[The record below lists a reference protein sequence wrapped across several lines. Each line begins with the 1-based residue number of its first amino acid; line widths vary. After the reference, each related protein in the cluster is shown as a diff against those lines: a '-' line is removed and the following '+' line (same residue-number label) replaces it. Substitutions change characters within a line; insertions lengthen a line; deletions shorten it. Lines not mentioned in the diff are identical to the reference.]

1 MTSNF
6 LAGISRYGQVFIL
19 TRVDSTG
26 EGSAWM
32 PSMKKSGKK
41 LMKENGQDF
50 NEENSQFSAQ
60 GNVVMW

>member
-1 MTSNF
+1 MQNAGQMTIEETHPG
-6 LAGISRYGQVFIL
+6 L
-19 TRVDSTG
+19 DSTG

-32 PSMKKSGKK
+32 PSMKKSDKK